1 MWSTTLS
8 KQMIKNHMITSI
20 DAEKYLMK
28 FNTHRDHYNS
38 SLKNLSI
45 EPPHDLAIPLL
56 AVYPEKIIIQKDT
69 CTPMLSASL
78 FTIAR
83 TWKQPKCPSTDEWIK
98 MMWHNGTLLRHKREQ
113 TWVTCSNVDG
123 DNRGWD
129 AWMASP
135 TQQTWVWVNSRS
147 WWWTGRPGM
156 LQSMGSQRVGHDWA
170 TELNWTEMDLESVIL
185 SEEREKQISYAYIWN
200 LEKLY
205 WWTYFQGRNRD
216 ADIENRFVNTVGE
229 GEGGTKWESNSETY
243 HM

>member
-28 FNTHRDHYNS
+28 FNTHRDHYTS

-69 CTPMLSASL
+69 CTPMLIASL

-113 TWVTCSNVDG
+113 NWVTCSNVDG
-123 DNRGWD
+123 DDKRWD

-135 TQQTWVWVNSRS
+135 TQRTWVWVNSRS

-185 SEEREKQISYAYIWN
+185 SEERERQMCQK
-200 LEKLY
+200 
-205 WWTYFQGRNRD
+205 
-216 ADIENRFVNTVGE
+216 
-229 GEGGTKWESNSETY
+229 
-243 HM
+243 